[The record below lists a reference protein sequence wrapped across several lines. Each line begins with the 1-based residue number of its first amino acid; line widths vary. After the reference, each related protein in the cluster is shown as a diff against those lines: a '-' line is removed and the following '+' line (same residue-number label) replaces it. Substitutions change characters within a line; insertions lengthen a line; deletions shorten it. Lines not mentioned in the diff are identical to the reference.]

1 MIMNVH
7 NFLAQK
13 NIAVVGVSN
22 KKKKFG
28 NYIFEKL
35 NDEGYSVFAVNPNTD
50 ENTEIKFYK
59 SVNDLG
65 IISAIVFVTKPNVT
79 NSILREGIPIN
90 VKNIWVQ
97 QGAGNEETKLIL
109 SSMDVEFVF
118 NKCLM
123 MFIEPVKGIHK
134 FHRTINRIFR
144 IGIN

>member
-1 MIMNVH
+1 MNVH

-59 SVNDLG
+59 SVNDLD

>member
-35 NDEGYSVFAVNPNTD
+35 NDEGYSVFAVNPNAD

-59 SVNDLG
+59 SVNELD

-79 NSILREGIPIN
+79 NSILREGLPIN

>member
-35 NDEGYSVFAVNPNTD
+35 NDEGYSVFAVNPNAD

-59 SVNDLG
+59 SVNDLD

-79 NSILREGIPIN
+79 NSVLREGIPIN

>member
-1 MIMNVH
+1 MNVH
-7 NFLAQK
+7 NFLAQE

-35 NDEGYSVFAVNPNTD
+35 NDEGYSVFAVNPNAD

-59 SVNDLG
+59 SVNDLD

>member
-35 NDEGYSVFAVNPNTD
+35 NDEGYSVFAVNPNAD

-59 SVNDLG
+59 SVNDLD

>member
-1 MIMNVH
+1 MNVH